1 MGLERGHRAGGT
13 TSIDTRIIES
23 TPDGFWMSDESGR
36 ILEVN
41 EVYCRM
47 TGYSREELLS
57 SFVWDLEA
65 NESAEEVRRHIEY
78 VREHG
83 GHGFETRHRRRDGTV
98 VDVEV
103 SVAHYPGTEGGF
115 FSFVRDITKRKRAES
130 DLLMERHRLSAIL
143 EGTNVGTWE
152 WNVQTGE
159 TRFNERWANIVGY
172 SLEELSPV
180 SISTWEYF
188 AHPDDLARSNE
199 LLQAHFAGESAYYDC
214 EVRMRHRD
222 GSWVWVR
229 DRGRVADWSEDGRP
243 LWIFGTHEDIT
254 ERKALE
260 QQRKLIIEE
269 RTALMRELNHRTK
282 NNLAIVSSLITLK
295 DNALGDTADLSD
307 IRHQVEAIR
316 IVHEKLQQSPENI
329 THINLRE
336 YVGDLLRSVFALAHG
351 GSVHVENRIG
361 EVMMPT
367 KSAVTLG
374 LIINELATNALKY
387 AFADDRENQFTVELE
402 TDDDQA
408 GRSLVVS
415 NTGAGFPDDIDLENA
430 SSLGLQ
436 LVSAMVRQMGGSI
449 SLEREP
455 RTSFTIVLPADTH

>member
-1 MGLERGHRAGGT
+1 MGSERGHRAGGT

-65 NESAEEVRRHIEY
+65 NESPEEVRRHTEY

-83 GHGFETRHRRRDGTV
+83 GHRFETRHRRRDGTV
-98 VDVEV
+98 FDVEV
-103 SVAHYPGTEGGF
+103 SVAHYPGTDGGF
-115 FSFVRDITKRKRAES
+115 FSFVRDIT
-130 DLLMERHRLSAIL
+130 
-143 EGTNVGTWE
+143 
-152 WNVQTGE
+152 
-159 TRFNERWANIVGY
+159 
-172 SLEELSPV
+172 
-180 SISTWEYF
+180 
-188 AHPDDLARSNE
+188 
-199 LLQAHFAGESAYYDC
+199 
-214 EVRMRHRD
+214 
-222 GSWVWVR
+222 
-229 DRGRVADWSEDGRP
+229 
-243 LWIFGTHEDIT
+243 
-254 ERKALE
+254 ERKVLE
-260 QQRKLIIEE
+260 QQREQIIEE

-329 THINLRE
+329 THINLKE
-336 YVGDLLRSVFALAHG
+336 YVGDILRSVFALAHG
-351 GSVHVENRIG
+351 GSVRVENRIG

-367 KSAVTLG
+367 KSAVTFG

-387 AFADDRENQFTVELE
+387 AFADDRENHFTVELGA
-402 TDDDQA
+402 DDDRA
-408 GRSLVVS
+408 ERTLVIS
-415 NTGAGFPDDIDLENA
+415 NTGALVPDGIDLENP

-436 LVSAMVRQMGGSI
+436 LVTSMVRQMGGSI
-449 SLEREP
+449 SLARVP
-455 RTSFTIVLPADTH
+455 HTSFTIIFPSDTK